1 MSPDSRVNGSTA
13 STTQN
18 RGKPRVL
25 FVGYIEDLH
34 YVSTVPHTLNVNV
47 LKYLK
52 TKFSETEDKHQKR
65 LERKRLQYAKTKTTK
80 KPCTLNSKP
89 KPTAN
94 NLHAQNNN
102 TIPFA
107 NKSHAKNSG
116 ITATIIE
123 PHAQYKHNV
132 LEKNDYLASFDMQS
146 NGSIVM
152 KVWYSGINLLGVDIF
167 ISCFL

>member
-1 MSPDSRVNGSTA
+1 M
-13 STTQN
+13 
-18 RGKPRVL
+18 
-25 FVGYIEDLH
+25 GYIEDLH
-34 YVSTVPHTLNVNV
+34 YVSTVPHILNDNV

-80 KPCTLNSKP
+80 KPRTVNSKP

-107 NKSHAKNSG
+107 NKSHAKNSD
-116 ITATIIE
+116 ITATTIE
-123 PHAQYKHNV
+123 PYAQYKHKV
-132 LEKNDYLASFDMQS
+132 LEKNDYLASFDTQS
-146 NGSIVM
+146 NG
-152 KVWYSGINLLGVDIF
+152 DIHKQK
-167 ISCFL
+167 

>member
-25 FVGYIEDLH
+25 FVGYIKDLH

-65 LERKRLQYAKTKTTK
+65 PERKRLQYAKTKTTK
-80 KPCTLNSKP
+80 KPYV
-89 KPTAN
+89 
-94 NLHAQNNN
+94 H
-102 TIPFA
+102 
-107 NKSHAKNSG
+107 
-116 ITATIIE
+116 
-123 PHAQYKHNV
+123 
-132 LEKNDYLASFDMQS
+132 
-146 NGSIVM
+146 
-152 KVWYSGINLLGVDIF
+152 
-167 ISCFL
+167 